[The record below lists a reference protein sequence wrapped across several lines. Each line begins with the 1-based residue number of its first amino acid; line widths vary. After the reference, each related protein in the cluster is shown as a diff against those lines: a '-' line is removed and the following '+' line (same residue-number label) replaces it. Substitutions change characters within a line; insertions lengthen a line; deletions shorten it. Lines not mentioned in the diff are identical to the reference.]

1 MGPIRYIV
9 ILFPVLTLL
18 ALLGFFCWYWRTQR
32 SPLAQQLAPAPQPKR
47 RFTFAGRCH
56 PLARRD
62 AIPILLITCIYAVT
76 AFAHLGS
83 LQAPQ
88 SAWDFG
94 DGESATFSLPE
105 SVQVSRLWYY
115 PNLGTGKYQV
125 EISAD
130 GTQWLTLWSRTE
142 TDETGSEET
151 VYYWADPEGY
161 GESYA
166 MTQNYNQL
174 FKWNELTFENP
185 QYIRYLRI
193 TGQANKGLLE
203 LGEVAL
209 FDLEGNRVNLS
220 ASASPLFDEQETVPE
235 KTTYYDSA
243 YFDEIYHPRTAWEHI
258 RGIEPYEIS
267 HPPLGK
273 LIMGVGIR
281 LFGMTPFGW
290 RFMGTLFGVG
300 MLPLLFV
307 FLKNLFGRTSIATC
321 GTVLLAADFMHLTQ
335 TRLATIDTYAFFFI
349 LLMYYFMY
357 RYLTLPAG
365 APFRKCALPLFLS
378 GLFWGIGAASKW
390 TVIYG
395 CTGLVVLYFIGLY
408 QKLRDWPADGETGAR
423 QPGRLKWAF
432 QILAFSVLV
441 FALIPAA
448 IYTLSYLPYA
458 WAEGDSSLTGL
469 VGAMWEN
476 QKYMLSYHSG
486 VTDTHPY
493 SSRWY
498 QWLFDIRPI
507 LYYMDNSVP
516 GYTTRFAAFVNP
528 GVCWGGLLAVLVAV
542 CVLGGGRRIVRITGL
557 LVPFMGVPYILMAL
571 VVMALNFQML
581 PQVFGR
587 IIAGAF
593 DFRAIF
599 GGFAGSVVMLGIKR
613 GLYSN
618 EAGMGSA
625 PNAAATASVSHPVK
639 QGLVQSLSVYID
651 TLVICTCS
659 AMMVLVFYV
668 QDPAAA
674 EGLNGMPLVQMAV
687 NNSVGPMGI
696 HFITFAIFMFAYSS
710 LIGNYFYAESNFRF
724 IKNDSKAALIIFR
737 LACLA
742 VIFYGAVNSFDLA
755 WNLADIFMGL
765 MAMMNLIA
773 ILLLGKWALAALK
786 DYSEQRAAGKDPVIV
801 ADNVPGMPQTDCW
814 HLDEVK
820 DFGDGPV
827 KEYFEDAMDA
837 DVNEA

>member
-300 MLPLLFV
+300 MLPLLYV

-357 RYLTLPAG
+357 RYLTLPDG
-365 APFRKCALPLFLS
+365 ASFRQCALPLFLS

-395 CTGLVVLYFIGLY
+395 CTGLVVLYFIGLVA
-408 QKLRDWPADGETGAR
+408 KLRRWPEEDRSAR
-423 QPGRLKWAF
+423 VGWTVK
-432 QILAFSVLV
+432 ILAFSVLV
-441 FALIPAA
+441 FAVIPAV
-448 IYTLSYLPYA
+448 IYVLSYLPYA
-458 WAEGDSSLTGL
+458 AASGDLSLNNL
-469 VGAMWEN
+469 LSQVWEN
-476 QKYMLSYHSG
+476 QKYMLTYHQG
-486 VTDTHPY
+486 VTASHPY
-493 SSRWY
+493 ASRWY
-498 QWLFDIRPI
+498 QWLVNARPI
-507 LYYMDNSVP
+507 LYYMDNAVP
-516 GYTTRFAAFVNP
+516 GVTTRFAAFLNP
-528 GVCWGGLLAVLVAV
+528 VVCWGGLAAMLACAAQAFRSLWARRTFFLV
-542 CVLGGGRRIVRITGL
+542 TGL
-557 LVPFMGVPYILMAL
+557 AGAASAAWVTGLFDTETDTKVRLLAL
-571 VVMALNFQML
+571 VLIGACLILYLILGWVSSQTFPQSSPIALFILIGYLAQLAPWML
-581 PQVFGR
+581 IGR
-587 IIAGAF
+587 
-593 DFRAIF
+593 
-599 GGFAGSVVMLGIKR
+599 
-613 GLYSN
+613 
-618 EAGMGSA
+618 
-625 PNAAATASVSHPVK
+625 
-639 QGLVQSLSVYID
+639 
-651 TLVICTCS
+651 
-659 AMMVLVFYV
+659 
-668 QDPAAA
+668 
-674 EGLNGMPLVQMAV
+674 
-687 NNSVGPMGI
+687 
-696 HFITFAIFMFAYSS
+696 ITFAYHYFPSVLFLILALCYVFYTLSQKEEMIRWKPAMYALTGGAVVLFA
-710 LIGNYFYAESNFRF
+710 LFYP
-724 IKNDSKAALIIFR
+724 ALVGITYPTW
-737 LACLA
+737 
-742 VIFYGAVNSFDLA
+742 YGACVL
-755 WNLADIFMGL
+755 
-765 MAMMNLIA
+765 
-773 ILLLGKWALAALK
+773 KWFP
-786 DYSEQRAAGKDPVIV
+786 SWP
-801 ADNVPGMPQTDCW
+801 
-814 HLDEVK
+814 
-820 DFGDGPV
+820 F
-827 KEYFEDAMDA
+827 
-837 DVNEA
+837 

>member
-1 MGPIRYIV
+1 MNPVHYLV
-9 ILFPVLTLL
+9 YLFPIATLL
-18 ALLGFFCWYWRTQR
+18 ALFAFFYWYWGTQR
-32 SPLAQQLAPAPQPKR
+32 APLAKRLITPPEEAPREQP

-56 PLARRD
+56 PLVRRD
-62 AIPILLITCIYAVT
+62 AIPILLITAVYAVT

-83 LQAPQ
+83 LRAPQ

-94 DGESATFSLPE
+94 SGESATFSLPE
-105 SVQVSRLWYY
+105 AVQVSQLWYY

-125 EISAD
+125 EISED
-130 GTQWLTLWSRTE
+130 GVTWLTLWSRAE
-142 TDETGSEET
+142 TDEAGSEET
-151 VYYWADPEGY
+151 VYYWADSTGY
-161 GESYA
+161 GESFA

-174 FKWNELTFENP
+174 FKWNEIVFENP

-209 FDLEGNRVNLS
+209 FDMAGNRVEVPGS
-220 ASASPLFDEQETVPE
+220 VSPLFDEQDMVPD
-235 KTTYYDSA
+235 KPTYYDEA

-300 MLPLLFV
+300 MLPLLYV

-321 GTVLLAADFMHLTQ
+321 GTILLAADFMHLTQ

-349 LLMYYFMY
+349 LLMYWFMY

-365 APFRKCALPLFLS
+365 TPFRKCALPLFLS

-408 QKLRDWPADGETGAR
+408 QKVRDWPAE
-423 QPGRLKWAF
+423 QPGRVKWIF
-432 QILAFSVLV
+432 QILGFSVLV

-458 WAEGDSSLTGL
+458 MVEGDTSLTGL

-486 VTDTHPY
+486 VTDSHPY
-493 SSRWY
+493 ASRWY

-507 LYYMDNSVP
+507 LYYMDNDVP

-528 GVCWGGLLAVLVAV
+528 VICWGGLLAVASCAV
-542 CVLGGGRRIVRITGL
+542 QAVRRRCARALFIFIGYL
-557 LVPFMGVPYILMAL
+557 AQLVPWFFI
-571 VVMALNFQML
+571 
-581 PQVFGR
+581 GR
-587 IIAGAF
+587 
-593 DFRAIF
+593 
-599 GGFAGSVVMLGIKR
+599 
-613 GLYSN
+613 
-618 EAGMGSA
+618 
-625 PNAAATASVSHPVK
+625 
-639 QGLVQSLSVYID
+639 
-651 TLVICTCS
+651 
-659 AMMVLVFYV
+659 
-668 QDPAAA
+668 
-674 EGLNGMPLVQMAV
+674 
-687 NNSVGPMGI
+687 
-696 HFITFAIFMFAYSS
+696 ITFAYHYFPSVLFLVLALCYVFHTLAEREEMVNWKPAMFAVT
-710 LIGNYFYAESNFRF
+710 G
-724 IKNDSKAALIIFR
+724 
-737 LACLA
+737 
-742 VIFYGAVNSFDLA
+742 GAV
-755 WNLADIFMGL
+755 GL
-765 MAMMNLIA
+765 YALFYPVLVGIQIPTWYSNNV
-773 ILLLGKWALAALK
+773 LGWFP
-786 DYSEQRAAGKDPVIV
+786 SWP
-801 ADNVPGMPQTDCW
+801 
-814 HLDEVK
+814 
-820 DFGDGPV
+820 F
-827 KEYFEDAMDA
+827 
-837 DVNEA
+837 

>member
-1 MGPIRYIV
+1 M
-9 ILFPVLTLL
+9 
-18 ALLGFFCWYWRTQR
+18 
-32 SPLAQQLAPAPQPKR
+32 
-47 RFTFAGRCH
+47 
-56 PLARRD
+56 
-62 AIPILLITCIYAVT
+62 
-76 AFAHLGS
+76 
-83 LQAPQ
+83 
-88 SAWDFG
+88 
-94 DGESATFSLPE
+94 
-105 SVQVSRLWYY
+105 
-115 PNLGTGKYQV
+115 
-125 EISAD
+125 
-130 GTQWLTLWSRTE
+130 
-142 TDETGSEET
+142 
-151 VYYWADPEGY
+151 
-161 GESYA
+161 
-166 MTQNYNQL
+166 
-174 FKWNELTFENP
+174 
-185 QYIRYLRI
+185 
-193 TGQANKGLLE
+193 
-203 LGEVAL
+203 AL

-300 MLPLLFV
+300 MLPLLYV

-448 IYTLSYLPYA
+448 IYTLPYLPYA

-476 QKYMLSYHSG
+476 QRYMLSYHSG

-528 GVCWGGLLAVLVAV
+528 VVCWGGLLAVLACAV
-542 CVLGGGRRIVRITGL
+542 QAVRRRCARALFIVIGYL
-557 LVPFMGVPYILMAL
+557 AQLVPWFFI
-571 VVMALNFQML
+571 
-581 PQVFGR
+581 GR
-587 IIAGAF
+587 
-593 DFRAIF
+593 
-599 GGFAGSVVMLGIKR
+599 
-613 GLYSN
+613 
-618 EAGMGSA
+618 
-625 PNAAATASVSHPVK
+625 
-639 QGLVQSLSVYID
+639 
-651 TLVICTCS
+651 
-659 AMMVLVFYV
+659 
-668 QDPAAA
+668 
-674 EGLNGMPLVQMAV
+674 
-687 NNSVGPMGI
+687 
-696 HFITFAIFMFAYSS
+696 ITFAYHYFPSVLFLVLALCYVFYSLS
-710 LIGNYFYAESNFRF
+710 EQEE
-724 IKNDSKAALIIFR
+724 
-737 LACLA
+737 
-742 VIFYGAVNSFDLA
+742 
-755 WNLADIFMGL
+755 
-765 MAMMNLIA
+765 LIA
-773 ILLLGKWALAALK
+773 WKPAMYAVTAGAAVLYALFYPVLVGIQIPSWYGTCLLRWLPSW
-786 DYSEQRAAGKDPVIV
+786 P
-801 ADNVPGMPQTDCW
+801 
-814 HLDEVK
+814 
-820 DFGDGPV
+820 F
-827 KEYFEDAMDA
+827 
-837 DVNEA
+837 